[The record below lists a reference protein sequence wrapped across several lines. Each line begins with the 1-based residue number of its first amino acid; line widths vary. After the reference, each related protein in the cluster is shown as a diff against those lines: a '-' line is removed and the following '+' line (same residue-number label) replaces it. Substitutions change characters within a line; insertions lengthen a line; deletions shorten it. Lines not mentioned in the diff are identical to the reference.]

1 MCGETRTRRRNVGR
15 SVPQMA
21 QPQRGPHDFDR
32 NADLASDY
40 PCRQRCRSGD
50 GAGLFVYYWYTRP
63 TTLTVAVGSL
73 DGEAP
78 KLMSALASRLAAANA
93 PVRLKLAETTTA
105 LEAAEMFS
113 SNNTDLAVVRGDVG
127 DLSQAQAVV
136 ILAHAVV
143 LLVAPPGSSITDIAG
158 LKRVTVG
165 VVGGETNRRVVSALT
180 QEYDLGRANV
190 TFRNLLPAETRRA
203 LETREVRAVLVVVP
217 LAEKYLALLRGLFP
231 QNPKSAPVLIPIEA
245 AGAIAEKQRA
255 YESFDVPKGT
265 LRGSPAVPSD
275 DLTTLRVSF
284 YVVARKDL
292 DNDLVGELTEALMK
306 ARRDL
311 LGELPL
317 LGQMTAPS
325 TDSDAYLPVHPGA
338 AAFYNGTQQSFLDK
352 WGNAIFLTPMIL
364 GGIASVLAAAWK
376 FLRDGEPRKSEQALD
391 SLYALGRRIRT
402 AEAESDLSEI
412 EREID
417 RVLQMQREKA
427 VAGDEN
433 ALDDT
438 TLNVAAHRLQS
449 LVHERRMLLAARPD
463 GKAMA

>member
-1 MCGETRTRRRNVGR
+1 MTSIAMPTWLRIILVA
-15 SVPQMA
+15 SVVVLVM
-21 QPQRGPHDFDR
+21 
-32 NADLASDY
+32 
-40 PCRQRCRSGD
+40 
-50 GAGLFVYYWYTRP
+50 GAGLFVYYWYSRP

-93 PVRLKLAETTTA
+93 PVRLKLVETTTA

-113 SNNTDLAVVRGDVG
+113 SDKTDLAVVRGDVG

-165 VVGGETNRRVVSALT
+165 VVGGETNRKVVSALT

-190 TFRNLLPAETRRA
+190 AFRNLLPAETRRA

-217 LAEKYLALLRGLFP
+217 LADKYLALLRGLFP
-231 QNPKSAPVLIPIEA
+231 QSPKSAPVLIPIEA

-338 AAFYNGTQQSFLDK
+338 AAFYNGTQESFLDK
-352 WGNAIFLTPMIL
+352 WGNVIFLTPMIL
-364 GGIASVLAAAWK
+364 GGVASVLAAAWK

-391 SLYALGRRIRT
+391 SLYAIGRRIRT

-449 LVHERRMLLAARPD
+449 LVHDRRTLLAARLD